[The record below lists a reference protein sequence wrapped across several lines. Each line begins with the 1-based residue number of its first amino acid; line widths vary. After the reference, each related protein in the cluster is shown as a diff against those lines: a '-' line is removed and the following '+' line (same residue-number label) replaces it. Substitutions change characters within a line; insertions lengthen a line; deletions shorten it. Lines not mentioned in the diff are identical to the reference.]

1 MLELVKMALRVSKD
15 AYDAQLNMLIDA
27 AAQDLGI
34 AGVVNID
41 TADDP
46 IIQQA
51 VCTYCALNFGTP
63 DDADRLKKAYDE
75 QKAQLSM
82 HTGHTDWGEADV

>member
-1 MLELVKMALRVSKD
+1 MLELVKTVLRVKTD

-27 AAQDLGI
+27 AAKDLGI

-41 TADDP
+41 NTDP

-51 VCTYCALNFGTP
+51 ICTYCTLNFGTP
-63 DDADRLKKAYDE
+63 DDADRLKKSYDE

>member
-1 MLELVKMALRVSKD
+1 MLELVKMALRIKTD
-15 AYDAQLNMLIDA
+15 AYDAQLNMLIEA
-27 AAQDLGI
+27 AAADIGI
-34 AGVVNID
+34 AGVINID

-63 DDADRLKKAYDE
+63 NDAERLKKSYDE
-75 QKAQLSM
+75 QKAQLAT
-82 HTGHTDWGEADV
+82 HTGHTDWGE

>member
-1 MLELVKMALRVSKD
+1 MLELVKTALRIKTD
-15 AYDAQLNMLIDA
+15 AYDAQLNMLIEA
-27 AAQDLGI
+27 AVVDLGI
-34 AGVVNID
+34 AGVINIGID
-41 TADDP
+41 NDP

-63 DDADRLKKAYDE
+63 DDADRLKKSYDE

-82 HTGHTDWGEADV
+82 HTGHTDWGVA